1 MKIETLKK
9 SHLKRNI
16 IIGVVAVL
24 IISVVI
30 LNFTRAKYRTTQS
43 IPLVNGTIN
52 YKPYDFK
59 LIAMY
64 KESETGEYV
73 EIEQIPNNGYTIN
86 IDKSYCEVNNE
97 IDTSIPINYENG
109 RVFIG
114 VNTAGTKCYLYFVEK
129 EQTIQDLPD
138 NYATQLTRNNFSQI
152 VTNATT
158 GTIYYADTSKGRTYY
173 FAGNPT
179 DNWVKFAGYYWRII
193 RINENGSLR
202 VIYQGTSTNILG
214 SDTHIGT
221 STFNSSY
228 NDNAYVGFKYTTNNV
243 HGIGTNSNIL
253 EVLNVWYQNNL
264 KDYADKIDINAGF
277 CNDRTPY
284 SGNGLGTSAT
294 SYKAYYR
301 LVNNK
306 APSFECNNN
315 NDLFT
320 TSGSVDGNKAL
331 QYPIGLIT
339 IDEVAYAGG
348 VNNVNNTN
356 YYLYTNQDYW
366 TITPSLYD
374 ANGAVLFY
382 IDSTGDINIFGR
394 VIGQRNIRPVIN
406 LRADIEL
413 TGSGTATDP
422 YQLVM

>member
-1 MKIETLKK
+1 MEFKTLKK
-9 SHLKRNI
+9 SHLKRDI
-16 IIGVVAVL
+16 IIGIVSVL
-24 IISVVI
+24 IISAVI
-30 LNFTRAKYRTTQS
+30 LNFTKAKYRITQN

-59 LIAMY
+59 VIAMY
-64 KESETGEYV
+64 KESETGEYI

-86 IDKSYCEVNNE
+86 KDKSYCEVNNE
-97 IDTSIPINYENG
+97 TDTSIPISYENG

-129 EQTIQDLPD
+129 EQTIKDLPD
-138 NYATQLTRNNFSQI
+138 NYVTQLTRNNFSQI
-152 VTNATT
+152 ITNTTT

-221 STFNSSY
+221 STFNNSY
-228 NDNAYVGFKYTTNNV
+228 NDNAYVGLKYTTNNV

-253 EVLNVWYQNNL
+253 EVLNAWYQNNL
-264 KDYADKIDINAGF
+264 KDYVDKIDENAGF
-277 CNDRTPY
+277 CNDRTPH

-315 NDLFT
+315 DDLFT
-320 TSGSVDGNKAL
+320 TSGSEDGNKAL

-339 IDEVAYAGG
+339 ADEVAYAGG
-348 VNNVNNTN
+348 VRNANNTN

-382 IDSTGDINIFGR
+382 IDSTGDINNFGR
-394 VIGQRNIRPVIN
+394 VLGQYNIRPVIN
-406 LRADIEL
+406 LKADIQI
-413 TGSGTATDP
+413 TSGNGTSTNP
-422 YQLVM
+422 YTVN